1 MSKTTKELRVML
13 VDDDEFSLTIL
24 GESMQQWASVLGV
37 STVSDAVT
45 KIEAF
50 DPHAVITD
58 LNFNGGPDGGEL
70 LRHLEAEYPWIG
82 RVVLTSHSSPTLALN
97 RGSAI
102 PTDTVYLV
110 KADVAGGAALKLA
123 VEESIRGLS
132 QAVQTKKVEAEQR
145 IQISKSQ
152 AEVLKLIAAGKS
164 NAAIATT
171 LGITIRAA
179 EGLVQRT
186 FAALQ
191 LKPDE
196 ENNVRVLA
204 TRMWIEGKVTS
215 R

>member
-1 MSKTTKELRVML
+1 ML

-24 GESMQQWASVLGV
+24 GEAMQQWASVLGV

-45 KIEAF
+45 KIEVF

-82 RVVLTSHSSPTLALN
+82 RVVLTSHSSPTLVLN
-97 RGSAI
+97 RGSEI
-102 PTDTVYLV
+102 PQDTVYLV

-132 QAVQTKKVEAEQR
+132 QAVQTKKGDTEQR
-145 IQISKSQ
+145 LQISKSQ

-164 NAAIATT
+164 NAAIAST

-191 LKPDE
+191 LRPDE
-196 ENNVRVLA
+196 DNNVRVLA